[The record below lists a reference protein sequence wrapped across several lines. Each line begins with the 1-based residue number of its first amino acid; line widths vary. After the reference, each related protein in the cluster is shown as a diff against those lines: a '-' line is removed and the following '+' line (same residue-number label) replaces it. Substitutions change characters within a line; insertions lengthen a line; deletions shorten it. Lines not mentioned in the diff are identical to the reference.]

1 MELCVILQVKVKS
14 MKKILLLSLCAVFLL
29 SGCSKEFNRVLK
41 STDYDYKYEYAKECF
56 VNGKYNRAVLI
67 LQDLV
72 TMLKGSENGQEC
84 LYMLAMSSYCAKDYE
99 TAAQYFQ
106 KYYQSYPKGTFAEM
120 ASFYVGQSLYMSTPE
135 PRLDQTPTMSA
146 IAAFQEYLDMFP
158 GAQLKDAAHDRL
170 YELQDK
176 LVDKELYSAKLYYD
190 LGSYFG
196 NCTSGGSNYEACI
209 ITAQNAI
216 RDFPYSHKRDISRL
230 FENTHHADPAVELL
244 GVACRRHAGHI
255 IDQHDRHKHK
265 NRNEQ
270 HVEIC
275 RKRAEHACENCLNEF
290 FQIDSSLSVIK
301 LLGSNH
307 PEQDPAYKY
316 CYLYWKSSEC
326 LHPRL

>member
-176 LVDKELYSAKLYYD
+176 LVDKELYSPKLYYD

-216 RDFPYSHKRDISRL
+216 RDFPYSHKREQFALLVMKSKYELAQRS
-230 FENTHHADPAVELL
+230 VEARAL
-244 GVACRRHAGHI
+244 
-255 IDQHDRHKHK
+255 DRF
-265 NRNEQ
+265 RD
-270 HVEIC
+270 
-275 RKRAEHACENCLNEF
+275 AEDECYGFLNEYP
-290 FQIDSSLSVIK
+290 DSEYKK
-301 LLGSNH
+301 LAEKYIAECKKHTS
-307 PEQDPAYKY
+307 EADDQD
-316 CYLYWKSSEC
+316 
-326 LHPRL
+326 